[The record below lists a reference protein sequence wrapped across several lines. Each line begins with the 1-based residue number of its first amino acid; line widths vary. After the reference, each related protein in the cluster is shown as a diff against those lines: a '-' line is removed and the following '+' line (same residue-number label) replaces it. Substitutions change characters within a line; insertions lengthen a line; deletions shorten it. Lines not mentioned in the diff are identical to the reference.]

1 MIGPPFRLSFYTNY
15 WFTGFSM
22 FYFLFNVVMTY
33 NPFDWDYVKNETF
46 NATTSAEKNWI
57 HFLFI
62 LVLINGALT
71 LVWERVVV
79 EYVAV
84 RIQAIK
90 KKKVS
95 DQEIGRAHV

>member
-1 MIGPPFRLSFYTNY
+1 
-15 WFTGFSM
+15 M

-95 DQEIGRAHV
+95 DQVSQKASEKKYEHSEIKITTE